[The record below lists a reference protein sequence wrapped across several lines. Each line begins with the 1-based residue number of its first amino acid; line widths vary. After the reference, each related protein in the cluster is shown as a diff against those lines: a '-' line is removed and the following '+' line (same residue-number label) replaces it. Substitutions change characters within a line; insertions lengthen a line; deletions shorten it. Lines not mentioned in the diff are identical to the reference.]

1 MKRNMIVAAVAAVA
15 VIGGGAVAGAALTG
29 GNERGSHAD
38 ELTASITGGDG
49 GAPSNS
55 QPLGGS
61 DDPDDRDD
69 TSNGDDGAN
78 GDDRGDTSGSGP
90 GRSGGSD
97 DAAGSG
103 AGGWIGVV
111 GKVERTALAAAPGYV
126 VDIERDDTDD
136 TDDTDGRHWEVDV
149 AGDDGRWHELKISLD
164 GTEVLEH
171 ERDDD
176 DDDVREK
183 RRLLSNASV
192 PAGEAARIAEE
203 YSGAS
208 VKELELEKD
217 EKAWDLELRD
227 PNGSEW
233 ELKVHVESGEVFDVE
248 RDG

>member
-1 MKRNMIVAAVAAVA
+1 MKRNMIVAAVAATA

-29 GNERGSHAD
+29 GNERSGHAD
-38 ELTASITGGDG
+38 ELSASVTGWEG
-49 GAPSNS
+49 GTPSS
-55 QPLGGS
+55 PQPLDGS
-61 DDPDDRDD
+61 DDRDD
-69 TSNGDDGAN
+69 ASADDASNGDD
-78 GDDRGDTSGSGP
+78 TSGGTA
-90 GRSGGSD
+90 RSGGARD
-97 DAAGSG
+97 TAGSG
-103 AGGWIGVV
+103 SGGWIGVA

-126 VDIERDDTDD
+126 VDIERDDDD
-136 TDDTDGRHWEVDV
+136 DDDGRHWEVDV
-149 AGDDGRWHELKISLD
+149 AGDDGRLHELRISLD
-164 GTEVLEH
+164 GTEVLGH

-192 PAGEAARIAEE
+192 LAGDAARIAEE

-233 ELKVHVESGEVFDVE
+233 ELKVSVDSGEVFDVE
-248 RDG
+248 RDD